1 MAGDPEPKETIPM
14 SRELS
19 VSRILTELKVQIENH
34 RSREAFHAEKEAF
47 HRQERER
54 HAADLQVAL
63 ERFATFEAAADAAGE
78 LVARAW
84 EAQKVKVAD
93 DSIPAG
99 KTVLSKLV
107 DRVVFG
113 KDMEESFGATG
124 ITREIQERY
133 GAHLKRKIDVRSVGA
148 KLRRM
153 AQGRQIHRVREGRSF
168 HESLYRRGP
177 GG

>member
-1 MAGDPEPKETIPM
+1 METDTM

-19 VSRILTELKVQIENH
+19 VARILTELKEQIEHH
-34 RSREAFHAEKEAF
+34 RSQGTFHTEQEVF
-47 HRQERER
+47 HRQQKEL

-63 ERFATFEAAADAAGE
+63 ERLDMFEAAADAAGE
-78 LVARAW
+78 LVTRAL
-84 EAQKVKVAD
+84 EKKQREKEEEKVVD

-107 DRVVFG
+107 SRVVFAR
-113 KDMEESFGATG
+113 DMEETFGATD
-124 ITREIQERY
+124 ITQEIQERY
-133 GAHLKRKIDVRSVGA
+133 GTRLKRKIDVRSVAA

-153 AQGRQIHRVREGRSF
+153 ARGRQIHRVREGRSF

-177 GG
+177 GR

>member
-1 MAGDPEPKETIPM
+1 M

-19 VSRILTELKVQIENH
+19 VASILTELKEQIEH
-34 RSREAFHAEKEAF
+34 FRSREAFHAEQEVF
-47 HRQERER
+47 HRQQRER

-78 LVARAW
+78 LVTRARQVRKEKEKTA
-84 EAQKVKVAD
+84 VD

-99 KTVLSKLV
+99 KNVLSKLV
-107 DRVVFG
+107 DRIVSG
-113 KDMEESFGATG
+113 KDMEETFGARD
-124 ITREIQERY
+124 IAREVQERY
-133 GAHLKRKIDVRSVGA
+133 GARLKRKIDVRSVAA

-153 AQGRQIHRVREGRSF
+153 AWSRQIHRIREGRSF

>member
-1 MAGDPEPKETIPM
+1 M

-19 VSRILTELKVQIENH
+19 VTRILTELKEQIEH
-34 RSREAFHAEKEAF
+34 FRSREAFHAEQEVF
-47 HRQERER
+47 HRQQRER
-54 HAADLQVAL
+54 HATDLQVAL

-78 LVARAW
+78 LVTRARQARK
-84 EAQKVKVAD
+84 EKEKTAVD

-99 KTVLSKLV
+99 KNVLSKLV
-107 DRVVFG
+107 DRIVSG
-113 KDMEESFGATG
+113 KDMEETFGARDIAG
-124 ITREIQERY
+124 EVQERY
-133 GAHLKRKIDVRSVGA
+133 GARLKRKIDVRSVAA

-153 AQGRQIHRVREGRSF
+153 AWSRQIHRIREGRSF

>member
-1 MAGDPEPKETIPM
+1 M

-19 VSRILTELKVQIENH
+19 VARILVELKDQIEHH
-34 RSREAFHAEKEAF
+34 RSREAFHAEQEGL
-47 HRQERER
+47 HRQQRES

-78 LVARAW
+78 LVARAR
-84 EAQKVKVAD
+84 EVKKEREKVAVD

-99 KTVLSKLV
+99 KNILSKLAE
-107 DRVVFG
+107 RIVFG
-113 KDMEESFGATG
+113 KDMEETFGAT
-124 ITREIQERY
+124 EVAQEVQERY
-133 GAHLKRKIDVRSVGA
+133 GARLKRRIDVRSVAA

-153 AQGRQIHRVREGRSF
+153 ARLRQIHRVREGRSF

-177 GG
+177 GR

>member
-1 MAGDPEPKETIPM
+1 M

-19 VSRILTELKVQIENH
+19 VARILTELKEQIEH
-34 RSREAFHAEKEAF
+34 FRSQEAFHAEQEDF
-47 HRQERER
+47 HRQQRER

-63 ERFATFEAAADAAGE
+63 SSFATFEAAADAAGE
-78 LVARAW
+78 LVTRARQARK
-84 EAQKVKVAD
+84 EKEKTAID

-99 KTVLSKLV
+99 KNVLSKLV
-107 DRVVFG
+107 DRIIFG
-113 KDMEESFGATG
+113 KDMEETFGSTDIA
-124 ITREIQERY
+124 REIVERY
-133 GAHLKRKIDVRSVGA
+133 GARLKRKIDVRSVAA

-153 AQGRQIHRVREGRSF
+153 AWSRQIHRIREGRSF